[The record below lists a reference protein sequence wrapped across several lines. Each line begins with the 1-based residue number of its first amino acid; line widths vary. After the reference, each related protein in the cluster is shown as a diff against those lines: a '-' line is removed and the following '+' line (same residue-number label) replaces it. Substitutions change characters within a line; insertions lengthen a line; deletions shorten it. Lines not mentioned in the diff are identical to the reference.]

1 MYRNI
6 FYSSNKGEITEFHWD
21 ENGERVKTV
30 SKFEPYLFVET
41 DRKTK
46 WQTIYGTYS
55 EPKKFK
61 NTWERHKYVDNED
74 NRIFYNLPPEQQ
86 YAINK
91 YNSTPKEDFVKN
103 PIRTFFLDIEC
114 PSPDEFPHASEAKY
128 EINLLTIYDSLT
140 KTYYMW
146 GSKEWDHSNY
156 KEKLKDFKGKFKMPE
171 NIEYF
176 HIEDE
181 KKRLKHLLKWWSENC
196 PDILSHW
203 NGKSFDIPYL
213 VNRMKIL
220 LGKNDFKKLSPINYV
235 SNKDDFDK
243 FGNPEIRVNIHAVN
257 DMDYM
262 DVFKTFTFNQEQE
275 SWSLDN
281 IASKILEC
289 GKLEYDQGDLWKLSQ
304 EDWDTYAA
312 YNLVDVAL
320 LVSLEEEL
328 EFLQVG
334 RETAYEGFS
343 NIVDCLGKTK
353 TITGS
358 IAASTLKEGLLLST
372 SKKQP
377 KVKFEGGYVTEPEP
391 SMRSN
396 VVTYDIESLYPRNM
410 LVLGT
415 SLETKV
421 GKIDGLKLSFTENY
435 NSGKT
440 VEFKDQ
446 DSLNS
451 FLIDNKYS
459 RSCCDIVFDQN
470 KKGVINTFVQKQFDL
485 KSLYGKLSK
494 EARKNGNTVEEKKYE
509 RLRAITKIFLNSCYG
524 VIANNTSALYDLDIA
539 RSITL
544 TGQGVIKK
552 AQEIANQLTSKKFG
566 ISDSIIVGGDTDSLF
581 ITLEDV
587 FKKIGIKPFDEDGKL
602 QENAEKIVNLY
613 GDALNKFVN
622 KWVVEDL
629 FTINPAYKF
638 EREKCA
644 SAALF
649 FAKKQYAYYV
659 NNNEGFD
666 LPPEKRMKYTGLKVI
681 KSEYSPMVK
690 KMMNELY
697 HDSLANYE
705 KLGNKATRD
714 LLADIVKRHKK
725 EFLSSEFIDAS
736 KRQKANGLT
745 KFDIIDKDGKVD
757 LSKAYPDRP
766 KQFYGDKKKLW
777 ERKVRAIK
785 EDYKK
790 YPLAIYPMRTPP
802 QVKGCLNHNRLVEKL
817 GLKSR
822 YPLHSGGVKAMWVYL
837 KPNKWGFDSMAGN
850 NGILPPEFELEID
863 YEKQFDK
870 LYMNVYEQ
878 LFDTIGWRKVNLN
891 FEEAVDL
898 FEMFT

>member
-46 WQTIYGTYS
+46 WKTIYGTYS

-343 NIVDCLGKTK
+343 NIVDCLGKVK
-353 TITGS
+353 TITGYIS
-358 IAASTLKEGLLLST
+358 ASTLKEGKLVET
-372 SKKQP
+372 KG
-377 KVKFEGGYVTEPEP
+377 KVPNQKFEGGFVLAPQVGIST
-391 SMRSN
+391 N
-396 VVTYDIESLYPRNM
+396 VVSYDVTSLYPSIMMSLN
-410 LVLGT
+410 T
-415 SLETKV
+415 SHETKIGTKE
-421 GKIDGLKLSFTENY
+421 GKILRLVNGTNREYDSEESLDEWISSKGYCISGANIIFDQSFNGVVTKFIREQ
-435 NSGKT
+435 
-440 VEFKDQ
+440 F
-446 DSLNS
+446 
-451 FLIDNKYS
+451 DNKS
-459 RSCCDIVFDQN
+459 KF
-470 KKGVINTFVQKQFDL
+470 
-485 KSLYGKLSK
+485 GKMAK
-494 EARKNGNTVEEKKYE
+494 ESQANGDYELAKVYDRK
-509 RLRAITKIFLNSCYG
+509 RAITKIFANSGYG
-524 VIANNTSALYDLDIA
+524 ILSTGSSPFYDIDIA

-544 TGQGVIKK
+544 TGQNVIKK
-552 AQEIANQLTSKKFG
+552 AHELIENLSNKKFETEKRVVVA
-566 ISDSIIVGGDTDSLF
+566 SDTDSAMIDLTEVCNKLN
-581 ITLEDV
+581 INM
-587 FKKIGIKPFDEDGKL
+587 FDEEGKL
-602 QENAEKIVNLY
+602 TKNGDKLCGLYNELLNTKVN
-613 GDALNKFVN
+613 DWARDKMFC
-622 KWVVEDL
+622 K
-629 FTINPAYKF
+629 NPSFFF

-649 FAKKQYAYYV
+649 FGKKQYAYYV

-705 KLGNKATRD
+705 KLGNKETRD

-790 YPLAIYPMRTPP
+790 NPLAIYPMRTPV
-802 QVKGCLNHNRLVEKL
+802 QVKACLNHNRLVENL

-898 FEMFT
+898 YELFT